1 MPEYP
6 RFPASASPPSFGAWW
21 SCVAC
26 VFLFSLSGVGA
37 ESEAAASV
45 AAASGLTVYEGVV
58 LVPTPWGDGDS
69 FKVRLADGAEHVIR
83 IYGADCLET
92 DSGDASLARRLREQR
107 AHFGIDDIGTAVTLG
122 LEGKQF
128 TEDFL
133 ARPFSLH
140 TAWATAPGRS
150 GLPRFYAFV
159 HNAEGLDLA
168 SELVRRGLARAHGVY
183 RAAPCGLSADGYR
196 ALLADMEL
204 AAAMDRA
211 GAWAHSRPEVLLE
224 LRKQERALRVQE
236 LTEREEALAARRA
249 FLRVDPNSAP
259 PHQLEELPGIGPAM
273 AQRILEH
280 RPFERAEDLLSV
292 PGIGPATLE
301 RLRPHLVFD
310 AP

>member
-1 MPEYP
+1 M
-6 RFPASASPPSFGAWW
+6 
-21 SCVAC
+21 AC
-26 VFLFSLSGVGA
+26 LALFWAAGVVA
-37 ESEAAASV
+37 ESSDSVDAAAR
-45 AAASGLTVYEGVV
+45 SGLTVYEGVV

-107 AHFGIDDIGTAVTLG
+107 AHFGIDDIGIAVTLG
-122 LEGKQF
+122 LEGKKF
-128 TEDFL
+128 VEDFL
-133 ARPFSLH
+133 ARPFAVH

-159 HNAEGLDLA
+159 HDAEGQDLA
-168 SELVRRGLARAHGVY
+168 TELVRRGLARAHGVY
-183 RAAPCGLSADGYR
+183 RATPCGLSADEYR

-211 GAWAHSRPEVLLE
+211 GAWEHSRPEVLLK

-236 LTEREEALAARRA
+236 QSERAQALAARRA
-249 FLRVDPNSAP
+249 FLRVNPNSAP

-273 AQRILEH
+273 ALRILEH
-280 RPFERAEDLLSV
+280 RPFQHAEDLLNV

-301 RLRPHLVFD
+301 RLRPHLVFES
-310 AP
+310 P

>member
-1 MPEYP
+1 MPDCL
-6 RFPASASPPSFGAWW
+6 RASVFKLLLSFGVLWGGM
-21 SCVAC
+21 AC
-26 VFLFSLSGVGA
+26 LVLFSV
-37 ESEAAASV
+37 SEARSESGGPDCAV
-45 AAASGLTVYEGVV
+45 ADSGLTAYEGVV
-58 LVPTPWGDGDS
+58 LVPTPWSDGDS

-133 ARPFSLH
+133 ARPFVVH
-140 TAWATAPGRS
+140 TALATAPGRS

-168 SELVRRGLARAHGVY
+168 TELVRRGLARAHGVY
-183 RAAPCGLSADGYR
+183 RATPCGLSADGYR

-204 AAAMDRA
+204 AAAMDRS

-224 LRKQERALRVQE
+224 LRKQERTLRAQE
-236 LTEREEALAARRA
+236 QTEREQARAARRA

-280 RPFERAEDLLSV
+280 RPFERAEDLLHV

-301 RLRPHLVFD
+301 RLRPHLVFE